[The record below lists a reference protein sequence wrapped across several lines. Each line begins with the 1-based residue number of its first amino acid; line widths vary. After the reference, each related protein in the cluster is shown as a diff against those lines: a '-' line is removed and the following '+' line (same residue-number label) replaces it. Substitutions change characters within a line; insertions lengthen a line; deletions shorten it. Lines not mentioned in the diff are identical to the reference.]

1 MEQVAHL
8 YRITNQLTGQY
19 YVGKHNGWSQN
30 GYWGSGTRLKYNQE
44 KHGIENFKYEI
55 LCYGSVEYILQ
66 LEGKYVTE
74 QLLESDDKC
83 LNLVPGGKGIQ
94 VFTEEVRR
102 KIGIK
107 STERQIGKKHKEST
121 KQKISDSL
129 KGKPISNY
137 VKEYNSVYFSK
148 TIWINNG
155 LKSLRIN
162 ETEKEDYLQKGYN
175 LGRLPFTE
183 QAKINMGKAV
193 VGRKHS
199 KETRIKIG
207 LTRKMNKQK
216 GIANG

>member
-8 YRITNQLTGQY
+8 YIITNLLTGQY
-19 YVGKHNGWSQN
+19 YVGKHNGWTQN
-30 GYWGSGTRLKYNQE
+30 RYWGSGTRLKCNQE

-55 LCYGSVEYILQ
+55 LCYGTVSYILD
-66 LEGKYVTE
+66 LESKYVTE

-83 LNLVPGGKGIQ
+83 LNLVPGGKGTH

-129 KGKPISNY
+129 KGKPISNH
-137 VKEYNSVYFSK
+137 VKEYNSIYFSK

-155 LKSLRIN
+155 IKSLRIIDS
-162 ETEKEDYLQKGYN
+162 EKDEYLQKGYKI
-175 LGRLPFTE
+175 GRLPFTE

-193 VGRKHS
+193 IGRKHS
-199 KETRIKIG
+199 EETKMKIG
-207 LTRKMNKQK
+207 LTRKINRQK
-216 GIANG
+216 GLTNG